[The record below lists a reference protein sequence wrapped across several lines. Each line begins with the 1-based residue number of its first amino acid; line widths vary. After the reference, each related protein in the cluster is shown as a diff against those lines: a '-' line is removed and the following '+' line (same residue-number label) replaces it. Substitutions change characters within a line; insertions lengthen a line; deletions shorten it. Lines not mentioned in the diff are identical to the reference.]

1 VTRRLCETSA
11 VSVEQVPITFRSRLQ
26 RPWDWYIDLGFGAWL
41 LALGVL
47 TATCLVIAVLVGHGD
62 TKNTACGDA
71 EKYVALIDSYDGKTL
86 TAPQVARLRVGATHL
101 QAASA
106 EAVGAPKRVLAE
118 AAGVASLAREG
129 RRFDGRFVPGR
140 FASVCEFGGGG
151 DSFSRP

>member
-1 VTRRLCETSA
+1 MRNLGPMSA
-11 VSVEQVPITFRSRLQ
+11 EQVPITFRSRLR
-26 RPWDWYIDLGFGAWL
+26 RPWDWYTDLGFGAWL

-47 TATCLVIAVLVGHGD
+47 AVTCLVIAVLVGHGD

-71 EKYVALIDSYDGKTL
+71 QKYLALIERYDGKTL
-86 TAPQVARLRVGATHL
+86 TTPQVARLRLGATHL

-118 AAGVASLAREG
+118 AAGVASMARQG
-129 RRFDGRFVPGR
+129 RRFDAGFVPGR

-151 DSFSRP
+151 GTFSRP